1 MLEVKTI
8 SVSIDRDWHDVYNAI
23 WRPEAFQSWASGL
36 AKSALENCGD
46 HWKARGPEGSVKIRF
61 TGHNQFGVMD
71 HYVRLSSGEESM
83 YRCEYFKMVPEPRWH
98 SRCFDNRACRSRN
111 LKPT

>member
-36 AKSALENCGD
+36 AKSALENCDD
-46 HWKARGPEGSVKIRF
+46 HWKAHGPQGK
-61 TGHNQFGVMD
+61 
-71 HYVRLSSGEESM
+71 
-83 YRCEYFKMVPEPRWH
+83 CENSLHRPQPVWRHGPL
-98 SRCFDNRACRSRN
+98 RSAQQR
-111 LKPT
+111 